1 MADPETSWCS
11 YHGEN
16 RQKIILTNI
25 GVRRPSIFTN
35 VNANHY
41 RAPDTAP
48 IKKKMV
54 YAGSKDALTR
64 ALVGV
69 STKISATDL
78 SELTVD
84 ILIEACRKFA

>member
-1 MADPETSWCS
+1 MIYHKFSQSNPSPTSS
-11 YHGEN
+11 N
-16 RQKIILTNI
+16 L
-25 GVRRPSIFTN
+25 
-35 VNANHY
+35 
-41 RAPDTAP
+41 RAPDTAK
-48 IKKKMV
+48 IKSKMV

-78 SELTVD
+78 SELTQD

>member
-1 MADPETSWCS
+1 MVRIAK
-11 YHGEN
+11 
-16 RQKIILTNI
+16 KIILTNV
-25 GVRRPSIFTN
+25 GVRCPSIFTN
-35 VNANHY
+35 VNANHC